1 MIIHFPTE
9 ISTNTSP
16 SGAIVPSATMAYLT
30 SLTLLYHNVLC
41 KKPFQ
46 TWLGSVL
53 RHGKDA
59 TVDWST
65 ARGIYRETL
74 SKARKIKR

>member
-1 MIIHFPTE
+1 
-9 ISTNTSP
+9 
-16 SGAIVPSATMAYLT
+16 MAYLT
-30 SLTLLYHNVLC
+30 SLTLFYHNVLR

-46 TWLGSVL
+46 TWLSSLV

-59 TVDWST
+59 TLDWST